1 MAKLGGTAIVVG
13 AGMGGLAAAAA
24 LARQFASVIVL
35 DRDTLPDGIGARM
48 AVGQGA
54 HTHQLLKAGELSLE
68 RLLPGITQEFIAA
81 GAKEM
86 VVGRDV
92 KVFDFGGWME
102 DCDAGFTVT
111 SLSRPAYEGILR
123 RRVAALPG
131 VSIRQETSVKRFVV
145 EGGKCVG
152 VELEDGGTLAADLC
166 VDATG
171 MAGPLMRQLAEDGH
185 AEFET
190 EDVRINVAYA
200 SAKFR
205 QKPEHRGQSSGFF
218 FLPGPPGKQFG
229 FLLPIEDDQWIL
241 SVGARGEDSPPKTIE
256 QLRDYA
262 KAFDARVHDCISGT
276 EATSDIRTF
285 RKATATRRKAW
296 EAAKWPQALIPIGDA
311 LSSVNP
317 TYGQGMT
324 VAACT
329 AEALANMLD
338 ARAAGGAGL
347 DGLVAEYLPA
357 AAEIAARAWS
367 LSVNSDYVYPE
378 TEGERPANFVMSRAM
393 AATLRKLAVEDL
405 EFRVFRLKLVHM
417 LENANALRDGPLAI
431 RFFTALQGSIPS

>member
-1 MAKLGGTAIVVG
+1 MLHRRHGRAGGVAIDALLQAGDRLRLGEWQPGRQLFGGGQLA
-13 AGMGGLAAAAA
+13 GGLLKLA
-24 LARQFASVIVL
+24 L
-35 DRDTLPDGIGARM
+35 
-48 AVGQGA
+48 
-54 HTHQLLKAGELSLE
+54 
-68 RLLPGITQEFIAA
+68 
-81 GAKEM
+81 
-86 VVGRDV
+86 
-92 KVFDFGGWME
+92 
-102 DCDAGFTVT
+102 
-111 SLSRPAYEGILR
+111 
-123 RRVAALPG
+123 
-131 VSIRQETSVKRFVV
+131 
-145 EGGKCVG
+145 
-152 VELEDGGTLAADLC
+152 
-166 VDATG
+166 
-171 MAGPLMRQLAEDGH
+171 
-185 AEFET
+185 
-190 EDVRINVAYA
+190 
-200 SAKFR
+200 
-205 QKPEHRGQSSGFF
+205 
-218 FLPGPPGKQFG
+218 PGKQFG

-256 QLRDYA
+256 QLREYA

-296 EAAKWPQALIPIGDA
+296 EASKWPQGLLPIGDA

-329 AEALANMLD
+329 ADALAGMLD
-338 ARAAGGAGL
+338 ARATNGAGL
-347 DGLVAEYLPA
+347 DGIVAEYLPV